1 MIGWHKSCYASNV
14 WKCALYSDCKILI
27 GTEIMKLYTEPIDPS
42 DYGIVVENVSFH
54 YCQCGTPAGNGS
66 CGSSAMT
73 DLCVD
78 SEYFASASWIGG
90 STFVVVAAVTLS
102 MLVS

>member
-1 MIGWHKSCYASNV
+1 M
-14 WKCALYSDCKILI
+14 
-27 GTEIMKLYTEPIDPS
+27 
-42 DYGIVVENVSFH
+42 VENVSFH

-66 CGSSAMT
+66 CGGSAMT

-78 SEYFASASWIGG
+78 PEYFASASWIEG